1 MKKKD
6 IIKKNYEFTEI
17 INNCKHVSNR
27 GYVIYYEKS
36 DYLKFGISVPKKT
49 GIAVV
54 RNKIKRQV
62 KSIIDNNKK
71 AIQSGYLYVIII
83 RKGLLDLNYRER
95 EKELINLRIEI
106 GKYTNLDITIKIWSV
121 R

>member
-6 IIKKNYEFTEI
+6 IIKKSYEFTDI
-17 INNCKHVSNR
+17 INNSKHVSNKS
-27 GYVIYYEKS
+27 YVIYYKKS
-36 DYLKFGISVPKKT
+36 SELKFGISVPKKT

-71 AIQSGYLYVIII
+71 YIQNDYLYVIII
-83 RKGLLDLNYRER
+83 RKGLLDLNYSER
-95 EKELINLRIEI
+95 EKELISLMKRIGED
-106 GKYTNLDITIKIWSV
+106 K
-121 R
+121 